1 MSTSEIGSKNDKD
14 NMRQDGSKGNNW
26 FEDFIIKCLNNSTK
40 TMDYYEEIKETREY
54 SSVQELR
61 DAIDNN
67 FITFCFNNG
76 LWNRINSG
84 NFNKLNDEQKALYSF
99 FNLKQYQPK
108 NKYRQRILDYYYSH
122 LDEPI
127 SKLTQED
134 CLKEHTK
141 DYYSLTPPTFL
152 DLEEIKVREPH
163 ISVLDGLPESVKA
176 IPTFIKIGQCIQFDI
191 EGFPKNQLYYLLVG
205 ICVCDLMNV
214 SHSSFK
220 ELINHIKSYIQLFI
234 TSKCLE
240 LPAKNDNPYNL
251 ITFIDFKDSHKERP
265 NFRYQAAK
273 KYLPVKDGITTKS
286 ETNFARKTQFKDDE
300 KGKYIYTEYTSE
312 EYILKWKELEE
323 EFKEHG
329 LSDELICK
337 WFDGQLLTR
346 STCLI
351 GVILMIYKNI
361 LKGNL
366 IKFKKDEMPD
376 WKAILQGNYDDTFT
390 IEKFEENL
398 PIPKQIQDIT
408 LGKILLIVREYVNLI
423 LKIQ

>member
-1 MSTSEIGSKNDKD
+1 MSIEKGQKNEVNIEDVQIPEVVKYDKGS
-14 NMRQDGSKGNNW
+14 NW
-26 FEDFIIKCLNNSTK
+26 FEDFILKCINNSTF
-40 TMDYYEEIKETREY
+40 TMDYYDEVKETREY
-54 SSVQELR
+54 SSIEQLR
-61 DAIDNN
+61 EAVDNN
-67 FITFCFNNG
+67 FVNFCFNNG
-76 LWNRINSG
+76 LWNRLN
-84 NFNKLNDEQKALYSF
+84 NDAQVLKHLNDEQKTLYSF
-99 FNLKQYQPK
+99 FNLKEYQPK

-127 SKLTQED
+127 SKISQED

-152 DLEEIKVREPH
+152 DIPSIKVKEPH
-163 ISVLDGLPESVKA
+163 ISVLDGLPELIKA

-191 EGFPKNQLYYLLVG
+191 EGFAKNQLYYLVVG
-205 ICVCDLMNV
+205 ICICDLMN
-214 SHSSFK
+214 SKHTSFK
-220 ELINHIKSYIQLFI
+220 ELINHIKSYVQLFI

-240 LPAKNDNPYNL
+240 LPINSSDPYNL
-251 ITFIDFKDSHKERP
+251 ITFIDFKDSNKERP

-273 KYLPVKDGITTKS
+273 KYLPVKEGLKM
-286 ETNFARKTQFKDDE
+286 KTQFKDDE
-300 KGKYIYTEYTSE
+300 KGKYIYTEYSSE

-323 EFKEHG
+323 EFKNSG

-351 GVILMIYKNI
+351 GVILMILKNMCE
-361 LKGNL
+361 GNL

-390 IEKFEENL
+390 TEKFEDKTS
-398 PIPKQIQDIT
+398 IPKQMQDLT
-408 LGKILLIVREYVNLI
+408 LGKILLIIREYINLI

>member
-1 MSTSEIGSKNDKD
+1 MSTLN
-14 NMRQDGSKGNNW
+14 NGSKGQNW
-26 FEDFIIKCLNNSTK
+26 FEDFIMKCINNSPK
-40 TMDYYEEIKETREY
+40 TMDYYDEVKETREY
-54 SSVQELR
+54 SSVEQLR
-61 DAIDNN
+61 EAVENN
-67 FITFCFNNG
+67 FYNFCFNNG
-76 LWNRINSG
+76 LWNRI
-84 NFNKLNDEQKALYSF
+84 KDLKYLNDEQKTLYSF

-152 DLEEIKVREPH
+152 EMDEVKVKEPH
-163 ISVLDGLPESVKA
+163 INKLDGLPELVKA

-191 EGFPKNQLYYLLVG
+191 EGFQKNQLYYLLVG
-205 ICVCDLMNV
+205 ICICDLMNSN
-214 SHSSFK
+214 SHSSFR
-220 ELINHIKSYIQLFI
+220 ELINHIKSYIQLFL

-240 LPAKNDNPYNL
+240 LNSNEEYNL
-251 ITFIDFKDSHKERP
+251 ITFIDFKNEMKERP

-273 KYLPVKDGITTKS
+273 KYLPVREGLNRS
-286 ETNFARKTQFKDDE
+286 TQFKDDE
-300 KGKYIYTEYTSE
+300 KGKYILTEYTKE

-323 EFKEHG
+323 DFKEHG
-329 LSDELICK
+329 LSDDLICK

-376 WKAILQGNYDDTFT
+376 WKAILQGNYDDTFE
-390 IEKFEENL
+390 IEKFEENSAD
-398 PIPKQIQDIT
+398 IFRKIENIT
-408 LGKILLIVREYVNLI
+408 LGKILLIIREYINLI
-423 LKIQ
+423 LKL

>member
-1 MSTSEIGSKNDKD
+1 MSTETKNEVKYDKESKYEKGS
-14 NMRQDGSKGNNW
+14 NW

-163 ISVLDGLPESVKA
+163 ITKLDGLPELVKA

-191 EGFPKNQLYYLLVG
+191 EGFPKNQLYYLIVG
-205 ICVCDLMNV
+205 ICVCDLLD
-214 SHSSFK
+214 SKEKTFK

-251 ITFIDFKDSHKERP
+251 ITFIDFKDSLKERP

-273 KYLPVKDGITTKS
+273 KYLPVKENESIRSDA
-286 ETNFARKTQFKDDE
+286 NFKRKTQFKDDE

-376 WKAILQGNYDDTFT
+376 WKAILQGNYDDTFE

-398 PIPKQIQDIT
+398 PKIQDIT

>member
-1 MSTSEIGSKNDKD
+1 MSTETKNETKYSDEGHKGS
-14 NMRQDGSKGNNW
+14 NW

-67 FITFCFNNG
+67 FLTFCFNNG
-76 LWNRINSG
+76 LWNRIKNE
-84 NFNKLNDEQKALYSF
+84 NFNKLSDEQKALYSF

-152 DLEEIKVREPH
+152 DLDEIKVREPH
-163 ISVLDGLPESVKA
+163 INKLDGLPELVKA

-191 EGFPKNQLYYLLVG
+191 EGFPKNQLYYLIVG
-205 ICVCDLMNV
+205 ICVCDLMGV
-214 SHSSFK
+214 SHTSFK

-251 ITFIDFKDSHKERP
+251 ITFIDFKETLKERP

-273 KYLPVKDGITTKS
+273 KYLPVKEGLKM
-286 ETNFARKTQFKDDE
+286 KTQFKDDE
-300 KGKYIYTEYTSE
+300 KGKYIYTEYSSE

-323 EFKEHG
+323 EFKDSG

-390 IEKFEENL
+390 TEKFEEKTPHIEN
-398 PIPKQIQDIT
+398 IT
-408 LGKILLIVREYVNLI
+408 LGKILLIVREYINLI

>member
-1 MSTSEIGSKNDKD
+1 MSTETKNDKE
-14 NMRQDGSKGNNW
+14 NMRHSDEVKYDKGNNW
-26 FEDFIIKCLNNSTK
+26 FEDFIIKCLNNSIK

-67 FITFCFNNG
+67 FLTFCFNNG

-84 NFNKLNDEQKALYSF
+84 NFNKLSDEQKTLYSF

-122 LDEPI
+122 LDVPI

-152 DLEEIKVREPH
+152 DMDEIKVREPH
-163 ISVLDGLPESVKA
+163 INKLDGLPELVKA

-191 EGFPKNQLYYLLVG
+191 EGFPKNQLYYLIVG
-205 ICVCDLMNV
+205 ICVCDLLD
-214 SHSSFK
+214 SKHSTFK

-251 ITFIDFKDSHKERP
+251 ITFIDFKDALNYSSERP

-273 KYLPVKDGITTKS
+273 KYLPIKEGIIT
-286 ETNFARKTQFKDDE
+286 KTQFKDDE
-300 KGKYIYTEYTSE
+300 KGKYIYTEYSTE

-323 EFKEHG
+323 LYTVSG
-329 LSDELICK
+329 LSDNLICK

-361 LKGNL
+361 MKRNL

-376 WKAILQGNYDDTFT
+376 WKAILQGNYDDTFE
-390 IEKFEENL
+390 ILKFEDNLSDIVRRIEN
-398 PIPKQIQDIT
+398 IT
-408 LGKILLIVREYVNLI
+408 LGKILLIVREYINLI

>member
-1 MSTSEIGSKNDKD
+1 MNTPEAQHNKGSKNETKSEVKFDKG
-14 NMRQDGSKGNNW
+14 QNW
-26 FEDFIIKCLNNSTK
+26 FEDFIIKCLNNSIK

-67 FITFCFNNG
+67 FLTFCFNNG

-122 LDEPI
+122 LDVPI

-152 DLEEIKVREPH
+152 DLDEIKVREPH
-163 ISVLDGLPESVKA
+163 INKLDGLPELVKA
-176 IPTFIKIGQCIQFDI
+176 ISTFIKIGQCIQFDI
-191 EGFPKNQLYYLLVG
+191 EGFPKNQLYYLIVG
-205 ICVCDLMNV
+205 ICVCDLMNAK
-214 SHSSFK
+214 HSTFK

-251 ITFIDFKDSHKERP
+251 ITFIDFKETVKERP

-273 KYLPVKDGITTKS
+273 KYLPVK
-286 ETNFARKTQFKDDE
+286 ETNFTRKTQFKDDE
-300 KGKYIYTEYTSE
+300 KGKYIYTEYSSE
-312 EYILKWKELEE
+312 DYILKWKELEE

-329 LSDELICK
+329 LSDSLICK

-390 IEKFEENL
+390 VEKFEEKT
-398 PIPKQIQDIT
+398 PHIEDIT
-408 LGKILLIVREYVNLI
+408 LGKILLIIREYVNLI
-423 LKIQ
+423 KTYQF

>member
-1 MSTSEIGSKNDKD
+1 MNTSETQANKGS
-14 NMRQDGSKGNNW
+14 NW
-26 FEDFIIKCLNNSTK
+26 FEDFIIKCLNNSIK

-67 FITFCFNNG
+67 FLTFCFNNG

-84 NFNKLNDEQKALYSF
+84 NFNKLTDEQKALYSF

-122 LDEPI
+122 LDVPI

-152 DLEEIKVREPH
+152 EMDEIKVREPH
-163 ISVLDGLPESVKA
+163 ISVLDGLPELVKA

-191 EGFPKNQLYYLLVG
+191 EGFPKNQLYYLIVG
-205 ICVCDLMNV
+205 ICVCDLMDSN
-214 SHSSFK
+214 HSTFK

-251 ITFIDFKDSHKERP
+251 ITFIDFKDTLKERP

-273 KYLPVKDGITTKS
+273 KYLPVKEGIIT
-286 ETNFARKTQFKDDE
+286 KTQFKDDE
-300 KGKYIYTEYTSE
+300 KGKYIYTEYSTE
-312 EYILKWKELEE
+312 DYILKWKELEE
-323 EFKEHG
+323 LYTDSG
-329 LSDELICK
+329 LSDDLICK

-390 IEKFEENL
+390 IEKFEEKTPHIEN
-398 PIPKQIQDIT
+398 IT
-408 LGKILLIVREYVNLI
+408 LGKILLIVREYINLI